1 MTTARGSVAA
11 GGGQTSGMAARIEV
25 VPGTAENWRAC
36 AALRPAPGQQDFV
49 SPVTY
54 SLCVCA
60 YGDVWTP
67 WAVTRDGTV
76 VGCAMT
82 GTDDDGSRWI
92 GGLLVD
98 AAVQR
103 TGIAR
108 AAVTLLRDR
117 LAAEP
122 GCPNVAL
129 RYTPHNAAAR
139 ALCASLGFRGT
150 GETEDDGA
158 ELVDRWTPDGQ
169 RSA

>member
-1 MTTARGSVAA
+1 VEE
-11 GGGQTSGMAARIEV
+11 IDV
-25 VPGTAENWRAC
+25 VPVTADTWRDC
-36 AALRPAPGQQDFV
+36 AALRPGRGQEELV
-49 SPVTY
+49 SPVTH

-67 WAVTRDGTV
+67 WAITGAGRV
-76 VGCAMT
+76 VGFAMT
-82 GTDDDGSRWI
+82 GVDDDGSRWI

-103 TGIAR
+103 RGVAR

-122 GCPNVAL
+122 GCPNVGL
-129 RYTPHNAAAR
+129 SYTAANVAAR
-139 ALCASLGFRGT
+139 ALYASLGFRET

-158 ELVDRWTPDGQ
+158 EVVARWVPGN
-169 RSA
+169 R

>member
-1 MTTARGSVAA
+1 MDS
-11 GGGQTSGMAARIEV
+11 RIDV
-25 VPGTAENWRAC
+25 VPVTAENWRAC
-36 AALRPAPGQQDFV
+36 AALRPAPGQEDFV

-54 SLCVCA
+54 SLCLCA

-67 WAVTRDGTV
+67 WAVTRGGSV
-76 VGCAMT
+76 VAFAMT
-82 GTDDDGSRWI
+82 GADDDGSRWI

-103 TGIAR
+103 AGIAR
-108 AAVTLLRDR
+108 AAVALLRDR
-117 LAAEP
+117 LATGP

-129 RYTPHNAAAR
+129 SYTPDNTAAR
-139 ALCASLGFRGT
+139 ALYASLGFRET

-158 ELVDRWTPDGQ
+158 EVVARWTPDGQ

>member
-1 MTTARGSVAA
+1 MDA
-11 GGGQTSGMAARIEV
+11 GIDV
-25 VPGTAENWRAC
+25 VPVTAENWRAC
-36 AALRPAPGQQDFV
+36 AALRPGPGQEEFV

-54 SLCVCA
+54 SLCVCS
-60 YGDVWTP
+60 YGDIWEP
-67 WAVTRDGTV
+67 WAVTRAGAV
-76 VGCAMT
+76 VGFAMT

-122 GCPNVAL
+122 GTPNVAL
-129 RYTPHNAAAR
+129 SYPPGNTAAR
-139 ALCASLGFRGT
+139 ALYASLGFRET
-150 GETEDDGA
+150 GETEDDGT
-158 ELVDRWTPDGQ
+158 EVVVRWTPAGQ